1 MLSRKRKLLK
11 GDQLVLPETKIK
23 PVGNKKRKI
32 VSKIRK
38 AGDLE
43 ESSDSDV
50 EKEKSNMGYAKE
62 ANSQDSKDK
71 VFDLWETEGMNSQS
85 SNTH

>member
-11 GDQLVLPETKIK
+11 ADQLVLPETKIK

-71 VFDLWETEGMNSQS
+71 VFDLWETEGMNSHIQ
-85 SNTH
+85 

>member
-11 GDQLVLPETKIK
+11 ADQLVLPETKIK

-50 EKEKSNMGYAKE
+50 DKEKSNMGYTKE

-71 VFDLWETEGMNSQS
+71 VFDLWETEGMNSHIQ
-85 SNTH
+85 

>member
-11 GDQLVLPETKIK
+11 ADQLVLPETKIK

-32 VSKIRK
+32 VSKNRK
-38 AGDLE
+38 AEDLE

-50 EKEKSNMGYAKE
+50 EKEKSNMVYAKE

-71 VFDLWETEGMNSQS
+71 VFDLWEAKGMNSHIQ
-85 SNTH
+85 

>member
-11 GDQLVLPETKIK
+11 ADQLVLPETKIK
-23 PVGNKKRKI
+23 PAGNKKRKI

-38 AGDLE
+38 VGDLE

-50 EKEKSNMGYAKE
+50 EKEESNVVYAKE
-62 ANSQDSKDK
+62 ANSQDGKDK
-71 VFDLWETEGMNSQS
+71 VFDLWETEGMNSHIQ
-85 SNTH
+85 

>member
-11 GDQLVLPETKIK
+11 ADQLVLPETKIK
-23 PVGNKKRKI
+23 LVGNKKRKI

-50 EKEKSNMGYAKE
+50 KKEKSNTGYAKE

-71 VFDLWETEGMNSQS
+71 VFDLWETEGMNSHIQ
-85 SNTH
+85 

>member
-11 GDQLVLPETKIK
+11 AEQLVLPETKIK

-50 EKEKSNMGYAKE
+50 EKGKSNMGYAKE

-71 VFDLWETEGMNSQS
+71 VFDLWETKGMNSHIQ
-85 SNTH
+85 

>member
-11 GDQLVLPETKIK
+11 ADQLVLPETKIK

-38 AGDLE
+38 VGDLE

-50 EKEKSNMGYAKE
+50 EKEESNVVYAKE
-62 ANSQDSKDK
+62 ANSQDGKDK
-71 VFDLWETEGMNSQS
+71 VFDLWETEGMNSHIQ
-85 SNTH
+85 

>member
-11 GDQLVLPETKIK
+11 ADQLVLPETKIK

-50 EKEKSNMGYAKE
+50 EKEKSNMAY
-62 ANSQDSKDK
+62 
-71 VFDLWETEGMNSQS
+71 VHIRTFP
-85 SNTH
+85 